1 MDILWPALGISAIV
15 VVVLYALAGHWGRLL
30 RQQSM
35 AIRHLSDRLQMVEE
49 VDNPRFRELV
59 SESAPV
65 PLEQVLTFSFRF
77 SDRFWRDTLCL
88 PEADWNFVRSFG
100 SFVGSVKLE
109 RWRSHTV
116 ATITEVLPDRKTAA
130 WQKRSLD
137 YYPGSAG
144 RTESLTLWELP
155 LARPNSDRETPS
167 LELVLRGNAME
178 LAAHVAGLPLGAG
191 AGESNLS
198 DEILF
203 FRTPLDLARLAE
215 FRGHDPAEHSN
226 GNGASNG
233 GVTNSWRTFYSWENE
248 DLGIEWQLRVL
259 DLTHKIDW
267 ERWKVLESATP
278 QITSGS

>member
-30 RQQSM
+30 RQQNI
-35 AIRHLSDRLQMVEE
+35 AIRHLADRLQLVEE
-49 VDNPRFRELV
+49 VDNPRFRELI

-77 SDRFWRDTLCL
+77 NDRFWRETLHL
-88 PEADWNFVRSFG
+88 SDANWNFVRSFG

-137 YYPGSAG
+137 YYPGAAG
-144 RTESLTLWELP
+144 RGEALTLWELP
-155 LARPNSDRETPS
+155 LARPTPMSRTPS

-178 LAAHVAGLPLGAG
+178 LAAHVAGLPLGG
-191 AGESNLS
+191 DAGESNLS
-198 DEILF
+198 DQILF
-203 FRTPLDLARLAE
+203 FRTPLDPAHLAE
-215 FRGHDPAEHSN
+215 FRGNDPAQHSN

-233 GVTNSWRTFYSWENE
+233 NGLNSWRSFYSWENE
-248 DLGIEWQLRVL
+248 NLGVEWQLRVL
-259 DLTHKIDW
+259 DLSQKIDW
-267 ERWKVLESATP
+267 DRWKVLESPTP

>member
-30 RQQSM
+30 RRQNA
-35 AIRHLSDRLQMVEE
+35 AIRQLSDRLQLVEE

-65 PLEQVLTFSFRF
+65 PLERVLTFSFCF
-77 SDRFWRDTLCL
+77 SDRFWRETLRL
-88 PEADWNFVRSFG
+88 ADGDWNFVRSFG

-137 YYPGSAG
+137 FYPGASG
-144 RTESLTLWELP
+144 RSDGLTLWELP
-155 LARPNSDRETPS
+155 LARPTSGATTPS
-167 LELVLRGNAME
+167 LELVLRAEALE
-178 LAAHVAGLPLGAG
+178 LAAHIAGLPLGAG
-191 AGESNLS
+191 VGLSNFT
-198 DEILF
+198 DEIVF
-203 FRTPLDLARLAE
+203 FRAPLQPEQLSE
-215 FRGHDPAEHSN
+215 FRGHDPAEHPN
-226 GNGASNG
+226 GNGAANVSG
-233 GVTNSWRTFYSWENE
+233 LHSWRSFYSWENE
-248 DLGIEWQLRVL
+248 DIGVEWQLRVL
-259 DLTHKIDW
+259 DLTHKVDW
-267 ERWKVLESATP
+267 ERWKVLESGAP